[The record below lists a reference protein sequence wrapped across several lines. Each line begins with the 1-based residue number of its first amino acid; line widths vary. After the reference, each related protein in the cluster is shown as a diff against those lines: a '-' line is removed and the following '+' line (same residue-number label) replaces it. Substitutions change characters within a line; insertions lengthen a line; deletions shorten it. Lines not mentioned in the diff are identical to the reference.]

1 MYKRVVSAFFVTLM
15 LVSMFV
21 SSIMVEPVKGD
32 GEFLIT
38 IMPDGTIFPDTAP
51 MTRNGN
57 FYLLTENITLG
68 MYDTFCVIQKGNIV
82 IDGNGHEVKN
92 GYGVSVFDFDG
103 NYYCRNVSIRNMIVK
118 NCSSIIDSNGS
129 NGPNYQ
135 DYIRGMTLTNNH
147 FINGSIDLWWTDSIN
162 VSDNEFVGSLSS
174 LREFYVSNC
183 IVSRNKFVDSG
194 AISLMYSYA
203 DTNTNGLISD
213 NQGST
218 TGFTFGGLRN
228 ITISNNTL
236 TGPNNY
242 DSTGINIY
250 SSYNGTIIGNSLLN
264 FGKGIQASQI
274 PNCLISENNASN
286 IWQNGI
292 SIFDCPG
299 AQISKN
305 FLTNSKRGGTSGG
318 ISAWS
323 SNCTISNN
331 VVSNNGNG
339 ITIGIPSSD
348 NIPYSRIY
356 GNHIINNTR
365 QAGVSSVVTP
375 PVGAVVWDNGYPT
388 GGNYWSDYIG
398 QDLNYDSI
406 GDFPYDIKGN
416 GYLGWYGG
424 RDRFPL
430 VTSPYDGPII
440 LEAFYNYTMSS
451 DFEVTFDASLSYASN
466 STIVKYEWDFGDG
479 TTGVGVTVTHK
490 YNSGIGPLYAMSAA
504 VPDPTYSATLKVTDD
519 KGSTNQV
526 TRTVAKGNF
535 IAREIL
541 PVQAYKVVPS
551 DEFGLVQEKATDFW
565 INCESTFSTPM
576 KTSVRIDLVGFFPDV
591 YEFNYTFTPG
601 SNEFYV
607 GQIIRSSTFFKP
619 WLKPAA
625 SFSFTIDPYNL
636 TPETDE
642 TDNSPPTGY
651 TQINVTKTD
660 SLRVLFVP
668 VRWKNEDGY
677 PSVFNGYSAVSLREQ
692 ATESIAYI
700 RATYP
705 VAETGGATGGGINY
719 DISCTNSPVTAKTY
733 ITGEELERPT
743 TMDEA
748 KDAFVSIAGQ
758 LAARAGYR
766 FDRVVGV
773 VRTDW
778 FVGIPGFSAME
789 GYSITNNPVAS
800 VVTLGNW
807 AITPHEMGHSYGL
820 TDLNYRD
827 DGYYVTGRTE
837 VNDAQTWMSTGAIFD
852 PPVEPKLRRPV
863 PYFWVSDNQFLQL
876 FSAMKDPFDPEIL
889 SFNADFWQ
897 NGTAKLG
904 NLHRYPAGFPT
915 FNEGNIGNYSLVQLD
930 GSNNVLSTVGFNV
943 TFKGAIE
950 EYPEVTLDR
959 VSIAFT
965 IPYLSGAKTIQMR
978 DQLGNVV
985 ASKTVSANSPSI
997 HVTSPNGGEVLKSE
1011 TTQISWEASDLDG
1024 DSLTYNLLVSG
1035 DGGATWDPVATD
1047 LKQTTHNLIVT
1058 GFSGGNKY
1066 LVKVVASDGVNT
1078 AEDVSDGFFTIASF
1092 TASLVSVPQTTQAGN
1107 KACYLLNL
1115 TSYGGFSD
1123 PITLSASSSTTNQL
1137 NFTWD
1142 GGATVTP
1149 FVNGSA
1155 YVLLDVETL
1164 NQIESGN
1171 HTIYLSGTC
1180 GNNTEVAVTYLFVE
1194 THDLAVINI
1203 TSSETTVIVGAPAFI
1218 TVAIQ
1223 NQGSFGE
1230 TFDVYLYC
1238 NETYLSS
1245 QSAYVPAWA
1254 SINLTFTWDTTGFTE
1269 GNYTLT
1275 AEVDQVTG
1283 EIDTTNNILVLTEQP
1298 VTIIPEFPS
1307 MLILPAFM
1315 LATLVALAICKRKRP
1330 DFFRE

>member
-1 MYKRVVSAFFVTLM
+1 M

-57 FYLLTENITLG
+57 LYLLTENITLG

-147 FINGSIDLWWTDSIN
+147 FTNGSITLWWTDSIN
-162 VSDNEFVGSLSS
+162 ISNNTFVASGQSTALS
-174 LREFYVSNC
+174 EWYVSNSV
-183 IVSRNKFVDSG
+183 ISRNTFADGRYVSLINSPNC
-194 AISLMYSYA
+194 AIFE
-203 DTNTNGLISD
+203 NE
-213 NQGST
+213 GSMDIE
-218 TGFTFGGLRN
+218 LN
-228 ITISNNTL
+228 ASPNSTISNNTMV
-236 TGPNNY
+236 GSDGDPY
-242 DSTGINIY
+242 DA
-250 SSYNGTIIGNSLLN
+250 
-264 FGKGIQASQI
+264 KGITIWNSENVTISGNNVTGFAYGVGVGGS
-274 PNCLISENNASN
+274 PKCLISENRLSN
-286 IWQNGI
+286 MKYDGVCIYVGTDCSGTRI
-292 SIFDCPG
+292 SG
-299 AQISKN
+299 N
-305 FLTNSKRGGTSGG
+305 FLKDSKTGLFF
-318 ISAWS
+318 S
-323 SNCTISNN
+323 SNCTVTDNVISNN
-331 VVSNNGNG
+331 NWGV
-339 ITIGIPSSD
+339 TIGASAGWPYPF
-348 NIPYSRIY
+348 PYSKIY
-356 GNHIINNTR
+356 HNHFINNTI
-365 QAGVSSVVTP
+365 QAHWGLGGLSSYPWNVTT
-375 PVGAVVWDNGYPT
+375 WDDGYPS
-388 GGNYWSDYIG
+388 GGNYWSDYNG
-398 QDLNYDSI
+398 TDFNYDGI
-406 GDFPYDIKGN
+406 GDFPCSLKDTTPSRYFYN
-416 GYLGWYGG
+416 LYMG

-430 VTSPYDGPII
+430 MTSPFAPGLTI
-440 LEAFYNYTMSS
+440 LEAFYNYTISP
-451 DFEVTFDASLSYASN
+451 DYEVTFDGSLSSASN

-504 VPDPTYSATLKVTDD
+504 VADPTYSATLKVTDD

-526 TRTVAKGNF
+526 TRTVAKANF

-660 SLRVLFVP
+660 SLRILFVP

-677 PSVFNGYSAVSLREQ
+677 PSVFNGYSAASLQEQ

-1194 THDLAVINI
+1194 THDLAVTNI